1 SITFSAAN
9 GNAITVSDA
18 DQPRVL
24 VSLWVQNGILTLP
37 STAGL
42 EFPYPGSDNNTSS
55 IAFYADNPAAA
66 NAALNGLI
74 MTPDPNY
81 NGTIYLNFY
90 VTDTTSTS
98 YYGHASGST

>member
-1 SITFSAAN
+1 
-9 GNAITVSDA
+9 
-18 DQPRVL
+18 
-24 VSLWVQNGILTLP
+24 
-37 STAGL
+37 
-42 EFPYPGSDNNTSS
+42 YPGSDNNTSS

-98 YYGHASGST
+98 YYGYASGSTTINVTPVNDAPVAVPDSYQAFEDQTFYSYYNYPGYSLLWND